1 MISILI
7 PIYNTPIDYIKECL
21 DSIDSQT
28 FKDYEVIVVN
38 DGSNDEVTN
47 FLNSLIQDKYSIYH
61 QQKSGISK
69 ALNFGLSKCK
79 YDLIARMDGDDIML
93 PDRLQ
98 KQFNFF
104 QNNQVD
110 VLGGQMELFGKN
122 SSITN
127 HLQDIPKDIMR
138 ITDWFMNHPTIMF
151 RKELILKIGGYN
163 SNFDGTEDL
172 ELWCRSLANGLVL
185 KNLPDIIVR
194 HRRHDDN
201 ATSRNNMNEILRKN
215 FELRNYYLNIIYNK

>member
-1 MISILI
+1 
-7 PIYNTPIDYIKECL
+7 
-21 DSIDSQT
+21 
-28 FKDYEVIVVN
+28 
-38 DGSNDEVTN
+38 
-47 FLNSLIQDKYSIYH
+47 
-61 QQKSGISK
+61 
-69 ALNFGLSKCK
+69 
-79 YDLIARMDGDDIML
+79 ML

-201 ATSRNNMNEILRKN
+201 ATSRNNMNEILKKN
-215 FELRNYYLNIIYNK
+215 FELRNYYLNIIYTK

>member
-93 PDRLQ
+93 PDRLE

>member
-7 PIYNTPIDYIKECL
+7 PIYNTTIDYIKECL

-201 ATSRNNMNEILRKN
+201 ATSRNNMNEILKKN
-215 FELRNYYLNIIYNK
+215 FELRNYYLNIIYTK

>member
-201 ATSRNNMNEILRKN
+201 ATSRNNMNEILKKN
-215 FELRNYYLNIIYNK
+215 FELRNYYLNIIYTK

>member
-28 FKDYEVIVVN
+28 FKDYEVVVVN

-93 PDRLQ
+93 PDRLE

-110 VLGGQMELFGKN
+110 ILGGQMELFGKN